1 MKLNRKMRRWLKRV
15 GNIAIGALIV
25 ANVVMGSLLY
35 FKVAT
40 RNYKEMKPQIIEM
53 EQKYDLTQINDIL
66 AKNNLE
72 VLEINFESN
81 FSKTIVDQPKYDIFK
96 GAFKELR
103 NKFKKKTLNLSA
115 EFTAIYKYDLSKLT
129 ATRIGDV
136 TVIELSKDDIDI
148 SVHYKNVTANAD
160 YAFLASYFTP
170 QQIADIEADM
180 LEAAQKDITMRN
192 TYKDEA
198 LENTKLDILN
208 LFEKCGIKTN
218 DILIKW

>member
-1 MKLNRKMRRWLKRV
+1 MKLNRKMRRWLKKI
-15 GNIAIGALIV
+15 GGIAIGALIV
-25 ANVVMGSLLY
+25 ANVVMGSILY
-35 FKVAT
+35 TKVMVG
-40 RNYKEMKPQIIEM
+40 NQKESPQIVEIKQE
-53 EQKYDLTQINDIL
+53 YDLTQINDIL

-81 FSKTIVDQPKYDIFK
+81 FSKTIIDQPKYDIFK

-180 LEAAQKDITMRN
+180 LEAAKKDITMRD
-192 TYKDEA
+192 THKDEA
-198 LENTKLDILN
+198 LKNTKLDILN
-208 LFEKCGIKTN
+208 LFEKCGIETN
-218 DILIKW
+218 DILIRW